1 MDGEKETM
9 DSMSGDG
16 VRITSGCRGIPLRK
30 IGVEDLLCRNG
41 SGDMKLVVTGGRIRW
56 FRCVDTA

>member
-1 MDGEKETM
+1 M

-16 VRITSGCRGIPLRK
+16 VRITSRCSGTPLQK
-30 IGVEDLLCRNG
+30 VGVEDLLCRNG
-41 SGDMKLVVTGGRIRW
+41 SGDIKLVVTEGRMRR